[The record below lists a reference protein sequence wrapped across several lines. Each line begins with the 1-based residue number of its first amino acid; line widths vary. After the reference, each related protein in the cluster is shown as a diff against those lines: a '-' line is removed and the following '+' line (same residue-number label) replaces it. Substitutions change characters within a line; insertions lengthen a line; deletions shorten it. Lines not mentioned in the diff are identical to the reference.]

1 MNLRD
6 LEYVVALAKAGSF
19 SRAAE
24 ACAVSQPTLSLQ
36 IKKLEDE
43 LGIALFERN
52 GRTIGLTATG
62 KKILAFAETAVNA
75 ATDLRRAATADRD
88 PLVGPLRIG
97 IIPSLA
103 PYALPVVLP
112 AVREALPTAPLVI
125 VEEPTAALTA
135 RLADGDLD
143 GALLATEMPGFIE
156 APIAAEALF
165 AALPAAHPLAK
176 RAAISLDDV
185 DPATILLLDDGHCL
199 RDHALALCSH
209 PDRARSIGGDMRAAS
224 LETLLNLVRAG
235 YGVTVVPA
243 LALAGRMPLAGV
255 TIRPLSGAPVRDL
268 RLAYRRNAPRRAA
281 LDLLAAVLRRE
292 IGSAP
297 IIEFQA

>member
-43 LGIALFERN
+43 LGIPLFERN

-62 KKILAFAETAVNA
+62 KKILGFAETAVTA
-75 ATDLRRAATADRD
+75 ASDLRRAATADRN

-103 PYALPVVLP
+103 PYALPIVLP
-112 AVREALPTAPLVI
+112 ALREALPTAPLVLI
-125 VEEPTAALTA
+125 EEPTAALTA
-135 RLADGDLD
+135 RLTDGDID
-143 GALLATEMPGFIE
+143 GALLATEMPGFME
-156 APIAAEALF
+156 APIAPEALL
-165 AALPAAHPLAK
+165 AALPAAHPLAQ
-176 RAAISLDDV
+176 RAEVSLDDV

-255 TIRPLSGAPVRDL
+255 AIRPLTGAPVREL

-281 LDLLAAVLRRE
+281 LDLFAAVLRRQ
-292 IGSAP
+292 IRATP
-297 IIEFQA
+297 FIEFQA